1 MNLIEALK
9 ALEEGKKI
17 RRKTWVGVK
26 YVRLDKDGKLVNDLG
41 QEASFLLSSDDIKTS
56 CWKVAEEPALTE
68 EEKECLRAMVRLFGR
83 RMDHIREIR
92 EYTLEELGL

>member
-9 ALEEGKKI
+9 ALEEGKKT
-17 RRKTWVGVK
+17 RGNTWVGVK
-26 YVRLDKDGKLVNDLG
+26 YVRLDEDGKLVNDLG
-41 QEASFLLSSDDIKTS
+41 QEASFLFSSDDIKTS
-56 CWKVAEEPALTE
+56 CWEVAEEHPLTE
-68 EEKECLRAMVRLFGR
+68 KERECLRAMVRLFGR